1 MDRNLGKGMIDQQ
14 KNYEQIQSN
23 NMDARNEGKGS
34 VNQRYFHDPSAT
46 INTNMRP
53 PDYNMSMGARP
64 VQNYS
69 IQTGEEFALEF
80 MRERVNPRQQ
90 FFPNTNIDPNSSTS
104 YVELKKAVLG
114 IPHMGSE
121 SGADISMISSVEK
134 ARNPEFDRKGSSVNE
149 DQSYYDPVLSVPRTS
164 SRNDSSRGIHSYTS
178 SGASDSSS
186 TKLKFLCS
194 FGGTILP
201 RPSDG
206 KLRYVG
212 GETRIIRISK
222 NISWQEL
229 MQKTVA
235 IYSQSHTIKYQLPGE
250 DLDALVSVSC
260 DEDLQNMMEEC
271 NVSGDGGSKKPRM
284 FLFSSNDL
292 EDSQFGIGS
301 GEGENSEIQYV
312 VAVNGMD
319 LGSRK
324 NSMNLAS
331 VSGNNLDELLSLN
344 VVRESG
350 QVAADFTGS
359 NVLSS
364 AVNMLP
370 STIQSSQPVSV
381 ISSIA
386 QESSSQPYRDQKMDR
401 GDNSQRP
408 ASSMQPIE
416 SFSQVVDGR
425 GVNPLPIPIQYGFVS
440 HLPNHAIVGGNS
452 VGVPFHV
459 YPPTQQGV
467 LAEEKPYGGFHVQN
481 AEVSVKDAKLKRD
494 SSGKKINEPEKVKSM
509 DKEAA
514 IKELKMKRDNSSQKL
529 NETVKIQAVENDTVS
544 LHPHDSCVPNYTSRE
559 EVLVANSM
567 QEVGSPLRLMKSNKS
582 AQEAVLNSMSTETV
596 TGGIENNR
604 DDHFHSSGDPF
615 APGYGGFEV
624 DPTDF
629 SYPELSVVSHRVF
642 HSERI
647 PREQA
652 ELNRL
657 SKSDDS
663 FDPQILI
670 TQARS
675 GYHPV
680 IESIDKLH
688 EGNVVSH
695 TDQSRTSERS
705 RYANPQTI
713 EDGLAQFEKYKEFAD
728 NISKVNPNIAQGLGS
743 NVQKSESRRVV
754 FNPVDDYEGS
764 QVKGNYT
771 DRSINDNKAVGLTYS
786 STSHGTSSKHPED
799 PALGP
804 QEFERTDI
812 GADNNNG
819 NNTKVTMQPLA
830 WTESPVRAVSQGE
843 PTIGVGTPGQ
853 KDIRIDIN
861 DRFPPDFLSDIFS
874 QVKIHET
881 GLGPQEFERTIIA
894 ADINNGNNSKVSV
907 QPLAWTRN
915 PVKSVSQGEASIGV
929 GTPEQK
935 DIYIDI
941 NDRFPPDFLSDIF
954 SKAKIHETGDGLM
967 YGDEVGLSLNVE
979 NHDPQRRSY
988 FQNLAQD
995 QSARKVFSLIDQ
1007 DHVSYS
1013 SSLANVEGGAPV
1025 DYSFPPLKSDGVGLP
1040 HIEEDVQQETSGVVG
1055 PNTMDSNADYG
1066 RFDLKGTESAQ
1077 LDGVNARI
1085 PESEYEGGKLDI
1097 QNTPTPLVDLSLGEF
1112 DISTLQI
1119 IKNEDLEEL
1128 RELGSGTFG
1137 TVYHGKWRG
1146 TDVAIK
1152 RIKKSCFTGRS
1163 SEQERLTTEFWREAE
1178 ILSKLHH
1185 PNVVAFYGVVQDGP
1199 GGTLATVTEF
1209 MVNGSLRH
1217 VLLSKDRH
1225 LDRRKRLIIA
1235 MDAAFGMEYL
1245 HSKNIVH
1252 FDLKCDNLLVN
1263 LKDPL
1268 RPICKVGDFG
1278 LSKIKRNTLVTG
1290 GVRGTLPW
1298 MAPELL
1304 NGSSSKVSEKVD
1316 VFSFAIVLWEILT
1329 GEEPYANMHY
1339 GAIIGG
1345 IVNNTLRPPVPSFCD
1360 QEWRLLMEQCWA
1372 PDPMA
1377 RPSFTEITRRLRVMS
1392 AACQTKQIAK

>member
-1 MDRNLGKGMIDQQ
+1 MDRNLGKIMVDQQ

-23 NMDARNEGKGS
+23 NMEARNEGKGS
-34 VNQRYFHDPSAT
+34 VNQRFFHDPSAN
-46 INTNMRP
+46 INTNVRP

-64 VQNYS
+64 VLNYS

-90 FFPNTNIDPNSSTS
+90 FFPSAHIDPNSSTS
-104 YVELKKAVLG
+104 YVGLEGVLG
-114 IPHMGSE
+114 ISHMGSE

-134 ARNPEFDRKGSSVNE
+134 ARNQESDRKGSSVNE
-149 DQSYYDPVLSVPRTS
+149 DQSYYDPVPSVPRTS
-164 SRNDSSRGIHSYTS
+164 PRNDSSRGIHGYPS

-235 IYSQSHTIKYQLPGE
+235 IYNQSHTIKYQLPGE

-271 NVSGDGGSKKPRM
+271 NVSEDGGSKKPRM
-284 FLFSSNDL
+284 FLFSCNDL
-292 EDSQFGIGS
+292 EDSQFGLGS

-331 VSGNNLDELLSLN
+331 ASGNNLDELLCLN
-344 VVRESG
+344 VERESG
-350 QVAADFTGS
+350 RVAAEFTGS
-359 NVLSS
+359 NVPSS

-370 STIQSSQPVSV
+370 STIQSSQPVPM
-381 ISSIA
+381 ISSSA
-386 QESSSQPYRDQKMDR
+386 QESNSQPYHGQKMHR

-416 SFSQVVDGR
+416 SFSHVDGK
-425 GVNPLPIPIQYGFVS
+425 GVNPLPVPIQFGFGS
-440 HLPNHAIVGGNS
+440 HLPDHATVGENL

-459 YPPTQQGV
+459 YPPTQQGF
-467 LAEEKPYGGFHVQN
+467 LGEEKLYSGIHVQN
-481 AEVSVKDAKLKRD
+481 AEVSAKDTKLKRD
-494 SSGKKINEPEKVKSM
+494 SSGKKINEPEKVKTV

-514 IKELKMKRDNSSQKL
+514 KKELKMKRDDSFQKL
-529 NETVKIQAVENDTVS
+529 NETFKIRAVENDTVS
-544 LHPHDSCVPNYTSRE
+544 LHPHDSSAPNYTSRE
-559 EVLVANSM
+559 EVSVANSM
-567 QEVGSPLRLMKSNKS
+567 QEVGSPLQLMKTNKGP
-582 AQEAVLNSMSTETV
+582 QEAVLSSMSTEAV
-596 TGGIENNR
+596 TEGIKNNG
-604 DDHFHSSGDPF
+604 DDHFHSSGGPF
-615 APGYGGFEV
+615 APGYGGSEA

-629 SYPELSVVSHRVF
+629 SYPEPSVVSHRVF

-675 GYHPV
+675 GSQPV

-688 EGNVVSH
+688 EGNVASP
-695 TDQSRTSERS
+695 TDQPRTSARS
-705 RYANPQTI
+705 RYANPRTV

-743 NVQKSESRRVV
+743 NVQKSELRRVV

-771 DRSINDNKAVGLTYS
+771 DRSINDNKAVGLTH
-786 STSHGTSSKHPED
+786 STASQGTSSKHPED
-799 PALGP
+799 PALRP

-819 NNTKVTMQPLA
+819 NNTKVSVQPLA

-843 PTIGVGTPGQ
+843 PS
-853 KDIRIDIN
+853 
-861 DRFPPDFLSDIFS
+861 F
-874 QVKIHET
+874 
-881 GLGPQEFERTIIA
+881 
-894 ADINNGNNSKVSV
+894 
-907 QPLAWTRN
+907 
-915 PVKSVSQGEASIGV
+915 GV

-935 DIYIDI
+935 DIRIDI

-954 SKAKIHETGDGLM
+954 SKAKIHETGLGPQEFERTDFGADNNNGNNTKVSVQPLAWTGSPVRAVSQGEPSISVGTPEQKDICIDINDRFPPDFLSDIFSKAKTHETGVSPVHVDG
-967 YGDEVGLSLNVE
+967 VGLSLNME
-979 NHDPQRRSY
+979 NHDPKRRSY

-1007 DHVSYS
+1007 DHLSYS
-1013 SSLANVEGGAPV
+1013 SSLTNVEGGAPI
-1025 DYSFPPLKSDGVGLP
+1025 DYSYPPLKSDGVGLP
-1040 HIEEDVQQETSGVVG
+1040 HIEEDVRQETSGVVG
-1055 PNTMDSNADYG
+1055 PNTMDSHADYG
-1066 RFDLKGTESAQ
+1066 HFELKGTESAW
-1077 LDGVNARI
+1077 LDGMDARI

-1097 QNTPTPLVDLSLGEF
+1097 RNIGTHLVDLSLGEF

-1152 RIKKSCFTGRS
+1152 RIKKSCFTGRT

-1225 LDRRKRLIIA
+1225 LDHRKRLIIA

-1360 QEWRLLMEQCWA
+1360 PEWRLLMEQCWA

-1377 RPSFTEITRRLRVMS
+1377 RPSFTEIARRLRAMS
-1392 AACQTKQIAK
+1392 AACQTKQIPK